1 MIRIEYPSYRPRIK
15 TEMNIEKIFDPYRKK
30 WIVLTPEE
38 WVRQNFLQYLVQ
50 VLGYP
55 VSLIAIEK
63 EIYLGEVK
71 KRFDIVVYNR
81 EAMPYIIV
89 ECKEMQVKLTKNVL
103 HQALRYNTNMQA
115 TFLIITNGNYCY
127 AYERKDETFKEIE
140 TIPFFE
146 N

>member
-1 MIRIEYPSYRPRIK
+1 MIRIEYPSYRPKIK

-38 WVRQNFLQYLVQ
+38 WVRQNFLQYLVH

-55 VSLIAIEK
+55 VPLIAIEK
-63 EIYLGEVK
+63 EIYLGDVK
-71 KRFDIVVYNR
+71 KRFDIVIYSR
-81 EAMPYIIV
+81 EALPYIIV
-89 ECKEMQVKLTKNVL
+89 ECKEMEVKLTKNVL

-115 TFLIITNGNYCY
+115 TFLIITNGNHCY
-127 AYERKDETFKEIE
+127 AYERKDDTFKEIE